1 MSRQLHK
8 LSNQSGFSLIELMIA
23 MTLGLTLMAGA
34 TQIMTSTRQSF
45 RFNEGMTVIQ
55 ENGRYA
61 INLMERNIRLTGYPA
76 ENSNKLS
83 SAFSFDTANIADAL
97 PFDSLSVQYEAIPAD
112 VCTGTATPT
121 GIAAPTAAVRNHRF
135 DVTANSLRCGGNPLV
150 DGIDAM
156 QIQYGID
163 TDADSIPNLFVNA
176 TDVIAGIT
184 NPGTPD
190 WNNVISIR
198 VAILVNS
205 INQIQAATNR
215 TYVVLDRAIPFND
228 GLARRVFTTTIP
240 LRNRAISNV

>member
-1 MSRQLHK
+1 MIKQPHK
-8 LSNQSGFSLIELMIA
+8 RTNQSGLSLIELMIA

-34 TQIMTSTRQSF
+34 TKIMTSTRQSF

-61 INLMERNIRLTGYPA
+61 INLLERNIRLTGYPY
-76 ENSNKLS
+76 ERSKLG
-83 SAFSFDTANIADAL
+83 AFSFDIANILDNL
-97 PFDSLSVQYEAIPAD
+97 PNDTLSVQFEATVAD
-112 VCTGTATPT
+112 RCQGLATSL
-121 GIAAPTAAVRNHRF
+121 APVQNLIF
-135 DVTANSLRCGGNPLV
+135 DVDAATNSLRCGGNAQI

-163 TDADSIPNLFVNA
+163 TDDDFIPNLFVNA
-176 TDVIAGIT
+176 TDVVAGIK

-190 WNNVISIR
+190 WDNIISIR
-198 VAILVNS
+198 IAILVNS
-205 INQIQAATNR
+205 INQIQPAANR
-215 TYVVLDRAIPFND
+215 TYVVLDRPFPFND